1 MKGDEGLGRV
11 MKGNGGSAGVPL
23 TTPHHPSPP
32 LITLR
37 TVRLGVNIDHVA
49 TVRQARRGTF
59 PDPVDAARTCERAG
73 ADSIV
78 CHLRED
84 RRHIQD
90 EDVRRL
96 RAAVHR
102 LNLEMSVADGIVA
115 VALAVRPWQV
125 TLVPERREELTTEGG
140 LDVVG
145 LRQRLSDILPRFR
158 AAGIGVS
165 LFVDPEERQL
175 EAARDVGAGIVELH
189 TGRYADAKTA
199 AARETELRALG
210 DAARRAR
217 TLGLEVAAGHGL
229 HYENVEAVA
238 RLPGIE
244 ELNIGFSIIG
254 RALAVGL
261 DAAVREMRQRLDA
274 AGTGAGADSAGRRAH
289 AGHAS

>member
-1 MKGDEGLGRV
+1 M
-11 MKGNGGSAGVPL
+11 
-23 TTPHHPSPP
+23 
-32 LITLR
+32 
-37 TVRLGVNIDHVA
+37 
-49 TVRQARRGTF
+49 
-59 PDPVDAARTCERAG
+59 
-73 ADSIV
+73 
-78 CHLRED
+78 
-84 RRHIQD
+84 
-90 EDVRRL
+90 
-96 RAAVHR
+96 
-102 LNLEMSVADGIVA
+102 
-115 VALAVRPWQV
+115 
-125 TLVPERREELTTEGG
+125 PERREELTTEGG
-140 LDVVG
+140 LDVAG